1 MTASGQLISFIV
13 NECGWLFS
21 IRFEVS
27 GSSHC
32 LPFRMH
38 IVCAFVVF
46 FCLHLLPVQRT
57 IGAKENE
64 HWIYFQG
71 YWLPVIV
78 CVQKSC
84 FCFVGQRVGKSPM
97 QLLLDSH
104 ETAPFNQRR
113 VLYNLMAIS
122 GLYIGK
128 WMEDVSFENARDQK
142 VSVDTLQ
149 NIINDCGATHWF
161 ENLYNLVEDEKT

>member
-1 MTASGQLISFIV
+1 
-13 NECGWLFS
+13 
-21 IRFEVS
+21 
-27 GSSHC
+27 
-32 LPFRMH
+32 
-38 IVCAFVVF
+38 
-46 FCLHLLPVQRT
+46 
-57 IGAKENE
+57 
-64 HWIYFQG
+64 
-71 YWLPVIV
+71 
-78 CVQKSC
+78 
-84 FCFVGQRVGKSPM
+84 M

-149 NIINDCGATHWF
+149 NIINDCGATT
-161 ENLYNLVEDEKT
+161 LI

>member
-1 MTASGQLISFIV
+1 M
-13 NECGWLFS
+13 
-21 IRFEVS
+21 
-27 GSSHC
+27 
-32 LPFRMH
+32 
-38 IVCAFVVF
+38 
-46 FCLHLLPVQRT
+46 
-57 IGAKENE
+57 
-64 HWIYFQG
+64 
-71 YWLPVIV
+71 

-149 NIINDCGATHWF
+149 NIINDCGATH
-161 ENLYNLVEDEKT
+161 